1 MQPGRPQHKLI
12 LRNCVSEVIRMPASG
27 VGLTSNRNVGR
38 VINSAV
44 NREKTDTGEGAHL
57 GGMARLT
64 PALRA
69 VAAGSAALH
78 AVAPGLTTEI
88 MLRHFMQPRRRARR
102 DYRTELPG
110 GAYHLRVPF
119 NNRELTAWAW
129 GFSGPAIL
137 LIHGWE
143 DHAGSML
150 HLVPE
155 LLARGHRVCVID
167 LPGHGLSPRIPTHL
181 VDASFAIEAMVR
193 AYGPFDSIVAHSFG
207 ATATCLMLE
216 RASAPA
222 PDRLALIS
230 PMQDIDQHL
239 QIFATI
245 AGLSPPRVRQLR
257 ARMAQALGC
266 PPEAVCALRAVR
278 ALRLR
283 ALVIHDRHDPVIP
296 HGTGKKMAGNL
307 HGSRFVSTAH
317 LGHRRL
323 LRCSDVIA
331 DIINHVGPCNAH
343 SNQ

>member
-1 MQPGRPQHKLI
+1 
-12 LRNCVSEVIRMPASG
+12 MPASG
-27 VGLTSNRNVGR
+27 VDVSPGSEVGQLA
-38 VINSAV
+38 SLAAGQ
-44 NREKTDTGEGAHL
+44 TADQAGAPHL

-78 AVAPGLTTEI
+78 AVAPALTTEI

-102 DYRTELPG
+102 DYRAELPT

-129 GFSGPAIL
+129 GFSGPAVL
-137 LIHGWE
+137 LVHGWE
-143 DHAGSML
+143 DHAGGML

-155 LLARGHRVCVID
+155 LLARGQRVCVLD
-167 LPGHGLSPRIPTHL
+167 LPGHGRSARIPTHL
-181 VDASFAIEAMVR
+181 VDASFAVEAVIR
-193 AYGPFDSIVAHSFG
+193 ACGPFDSIVAHSFG
-207 ATATCLMLE
+207 AAATCLMLE

-230 PMQDIDQHL
+230 PMQDLDQHL

-245 AGLSPPRVRQLR
+245 AGLSPSRAMQLR
-257 ARMAQALGC
+257 TRVAQVLGC
-266 PPEAVCALRAVR
+266 PTDAVCALRAAR
-278 ALRLR
+278 TLRLN

-296 HGTGKKMAGNL
+296 HGTGQRVAGNL
-307 HGSRFVSTAH
+307 HGARFLSTAH

-323 LRCSDVIA
+323 LRCADVITQ
-331 DIINHVGPCNAH
+331 IVRHVVTR
-343 SNQ
+343 

>member
-1 MQPGRPQHKLI
+1 
-12 LRNCVSEVIRMPASG
+12 MPAPRVDS
-27 VGLTSNRNVGR
+27 TPNRQAGR
-38 VINSAV
+38 VVSLA
-44 NREKTDTGEGAHL
+44 AHRPAMETSEAAQL

-88 MLRHFMQPRRRARR
+88 MLRHFTQPRRRARR
-102 DYRTELPG
+102 DYRAELPP
-110 GAYHLRVPF
+110 GAYPLRVAF
-119 NNRELTAWAW
+119 NNRELAGWAW
-129 GFSGPAIL
+129 GFTGPAVL
-137 LIHGWE
+137 LVHGWE

-155 LLARGHRVCVID
+155 LLARGHRACVLD

-181 VDASFAIEAMVR
+181 VDASFALEAMVR

-216 RASAPA
+216 RAGALA

-245 AGLSPPRVRQLR
+245 AGLSPPRSRLLR
-257 ARMAQALGC
+257 ARVAQTLGC
-266 PPEAVCALRAVR
+266 PPEAVCALQAVR
-278 ALRLR
+278 ALRVD

-296 HGTGKKMAGNL
+296 HGTGKRVAGNL
-307 HGSRFVSTAH
+307 QGARFVSTEN
-317 LGHRRL
+317 LGHRRV
-323 LRCSDVIA
+323 LRCPDVVARIV
-331 DIINHVGPCNAH
+331 DHLGPACFNR
-343 SNQ
+343 NRNKREFI